1 MTFLTL
7 NYIYILNQLVEF
19 YKNISSKVPA
29 LIGHHLP
36 DFVTEKDQNLI
47 IDLFIRGRK
56 KNTSIVYMTQRYF
69 STPQDI
75 RLQCNY
81 FVFFNISN
89 HRKVLEIQKD
99 HCSGI
104 DKDTFL
110 SYFYEATKEPLNFFM
125 IDKKTTKKSLAYKK
139 NLDKTLAV

>member
-1 MTFLTL
+1 
-7 NYIYILNQLVEF
+7 
-19 YKNISSKVPA
+19 
-29 LIGHHLP
+29 
-36 DFVTEKDQNLI
+36 
-47 IDLFIRGRK
+47 
-56 KNTSIVYMTQRYF
+56 MTQRYF